1 METEC
6 IIIKITLYKLKK
18 GEENKMTNK
27 VKNKRKLGIG
37 MRYNSN
43 GTIEGYGVIHNE
55 RGEALTYSFTRG
67 TVGEVVDIKARIG
80 KLRVV
85 DKDVIKIK
93 INKYTDEIELI
104 RKGGTQTNSGTQL
117 SKDMTVSEYIK
128 YFLFEHRR
136 RGRKGKIIEDSTFA
150 GYFDRCKYIADI
162 IGELRVSELTRKN
175 LEYCVDTLQGQGRA
189 DSTCKQ
195 TRDLLVSMVHF
206 AKKDGLLETDILEG
220 ETLTLKE
227 KKGKVKKRIIQ
238 KEDRKEFTDYCLQNK
253 DYEILMLYYT
263 GVRPS
268 EMTGITWEDIDFEHC
283 IVDINKEYKRIKK
296 VQIVNGEIKISYEIK
311 FKDLKNT
318 SSERQIGLSTG
329 YVELLKQHKEE
340 QKKLAKEN
348 NKEFKETDWVF
359 TTKTYNAY
367 LSDYTGDKMRNIM
380 KTLQVKGY
388 DKITPHCLRH
398 TYCSNAIEKN
408 VGVKQVQ
415 KIVGHSNISTTM
427 DIYTQL
433 SNEEIIETSKSIAEN
448 M

>member
-1 METEC
+1 
-6 IIIKITLYKLKK
+6 
-18 GEENKMTNK
+18 MTNK

-85 DKDVIKIK
+85 DNDVIKIK

-104 RKGGTQTNSGTQL
+104 RKGGTQANGGTQL

-136 RGRKGKIIEDSTFA
+136 RGRKGKIIEDSTLA

-162 IGELRVSELTRKN
+162 IGELRVSELTRKE

-189 DSTCKQ
+189 DSTCRQ

-206 AKKDGLLETDILEG
+206 AKKDRLLEKDILEG

-227 KKGKVKKRIIQ
+227 KKGKVEKKIIQ
-238 KEDRKEFTDYCLQNK
+238 EDDIQKFVIYCLK
-253 DYEILMLYYT
+253 YKAYEVLMLLLT
-263 GVRPS
+263 GMRSS
-268 EMTGITWEDIDFEHC
+268 EMAGITWKDIDFVKC
-283 IVDINKEYKRIKK
+283 TVRINKGYKRVKK
-296 VQIVNGEIKISYEIK
+296 VEIINNEIKTSYY
-311 FKDLKNT
+311 KNFENAKT
-318 SSERQIGLSTG
+318 KSSYRTIGLG
-329 YVELLKQHKEE
+329 KEYVEFLKLHKEE
-340 QKKLAKEN
+340 QKELAKKN

-367 LSDYTGDKMRNIM
+367 LSDYTGDKMRKIM
-380 KTLQVKGY
+380 NTLKIKNY

-398 TYCSNAIEKN
+398 TFCSMAIKN
-408 VGVKQVQ
+408 NVDIKQVQ
-415 KIVGHSNISTTM
+415 TMLGHSSVGVTL
-427 DIYTQL
+427 DWYTQIDKETIINT
-433 SNEEIIETSKSIAEN
+433 SGKMAEEMINIK
-448 M
+448 